1 MWLTLVREAVMQALQ
16 GLPLTAGRVYDQEP
30 YDLEP
35 ARLPCLVV
43 YTGAPDIE
51 AVTIEYP
58 MRLQCDVDVRVEI
71 VAQQNEGAA
80 SLHDAIAGHVIAALA
95 FGVVIQG
102 QPRPIVPRSV
112 EQPEIS
118 GAGERVAHRRAMSF
132 AVGPLFVD
140 ANDPNTLV

>member
-1 MWLTLVREAVMQALQ
+1 MWLAEVRQAVMAALS
-16 GLPLTAGRVYDQEP
+16 GLPLTAGRVFDQEP

-51 AVTIEYP
+51 AVTLEYP
-58 MRLQCDVDVRVEI
+58 MRLQCDVEVRVEV
-71 VAQQNEGAA
+71 VAQQNEGGAD
-80 SLHDAIAGHVIAALA
+80 LHDVIAGHVIAAMALGIEVQ
-95 FGVVIQG
+95 GV
-102 QPRPIVPRSV
+102 PRPISPRAV

-118 GAGERVAHRRAMSF
+118 GAGERVAHRRSITF
-132 AVGPLFVD
+132 VVGPLFVD